1 MRSKMLLAY
10 NVLPQHQDEYMQFMM
25 QLFVPTLQRI
35 GLENEGVWHTAWGDY
50 PIRLL
55 AFVAEERDMREAIK
69 TDEWNQL
76 ESRLKGYVSD
86 YSCRIVPY
94 QAGFQF

>member
-1 MRSKMLLAY
+1 MLLAY

>member
-25 QLFVPTLQRI
+25 QVFVPTLQRI
-35 GLENEGVWHTAWGDY
+35 GLENEGIWHTAWGNY

-69 TDEWNQL
+69 TDEWGQM
-76 ESRLKGYVSD
+76 EERLKGYVSD
-86 YSCRIVPY
+86 YSRRIVPY

>member
-25 QLFVPTLQRI
+25 QVFVPTLQRI
-35 GLENEGVWHTAWGDY
+35 GLENEGIWHTAWGNY

-55 AFVAEERDMREAIK
+55 AFVAEEHDMREAIK
-69 TDEWNQL
+69 TDAWSQVEA
-76 ESRLKGYVSD
+76 RLKGYVSD